1 MLIDVL
7 DRNVTL
13 DEGTLEWIERRL
25 HFALGRFA
33 GRIRRVAVILS
44 DSNGNRGGLDKQ
56 CHLRISLIPNGEIL
70 VEDVDTTVEAV
81 TANTVERGA
90 RSVARWLERERE
102 SVFATAPKTGLIGV
116 AIRRINPRRHK

>member
-7 DRNVTL
+7 DRDVTL

-25 HFALGRFA
+25 QFALGRFA
-33 GRIRRVAVILS
+33 GRIRRVQVILS
-44 DSNGNRGGLDKQ
+44 DINGPRGGMDKQ

-81 TANTVERGA
+81 TANAVARAA
-90 RSVARWLERERE
+90 RSVARWLERERDCG
-102 SVFATAPKTGLIGV
+102 PIV
-116 AIRRINPRRHK
+116 AAHVAASQQNHE